1 MLCLEEAKKVR
12 KKVKG
17 LSKVDA
23 VVVFLSRQGKTGF
36 EIAGIRFSKCLLE

>member
-23 VVVFLSRQGKTGF
+23 VVFLSRQAGKN
-36 EIAGIRFSKCLLE
+36 RV